1 MPKVV
6 IKTQSSTK
14 LETNLKECQIDEKK
28 NCKMFHK
35 ICYHYSPYYCLFVI
49 ISIISIYLVVSG
61 VHERVG
67 QGRVTEFAKY
77 LRNFLGIFSKQDID
91 EYYPF
96 YMNVCQL
103 SSQLS
108 RIFFKQDID
117 DYYYVI

>member
-1 MPKVV
+1 MLANRVTMPKVV

-77 LRNFLGIFSKQDID
+77 LRNFLGFFSKQDID
-91 EYYPF
+91 ECYHY
-96 YMNVCQL
+96 NL
-103 SSQLS
+103 SLDQ
-108 RIFFKQDID
+108 
-117 DYYYVI
+117 VHCA

>member
-1 MPKVV
+1 MLANRVTMPKVV

-91 EYYPF
+91 ECYHCRTHRVPTYPWYF
-96 YMNVCQL
+96 QVL
-103 SSQLS
+103 G
-108 RIFFKQDID
+108 R
-117 DYYYVI
+117 